1 MSDKQTKVR
10 KYGSGS
16 GRRGGKDEES
26 DEDEEKQRK
35 RISNIGKEIYEDS
48 LLSNKKQKYIKTN
61 EPKLDFLL
69 ELYKTNFY
77 QYMSVL
83 EYLPSMEILKLC
95 QIQKKQKNLICD
107 VRHTLT
113 NTLLE
118 QLAQAKIDN
127 DETTIAEL
135 ERKLIIKK
143 LLNKKMDNFF
153 KDKIKS
159 INASDEEEDEEDDS
173 KYILIEDHL
182 LKKPAVI
189 NDLKYTSDDRKIID
203 ASPIVISSLSIFNG
217 EERNFFFND
226 DEDYKL
232 YSKITTYFKIAIGK
246 EDVDILSYDI
256 YTGEG
261 ITGYTGGM
269 VLQQYND
276 VNIVYSSS
284 LKRMVQKQSYIAK
297 VNNIIGN
304 ENTDD
309 PKQLKKAWLRL
320 TIPIINTSF
329 DADGINNVNRSQQ
342 TIPFNRFLEEF
353 LIRKV
358 KYDKH
363 MNTLLYSSS
372 EMYKYVV
379 DVILTHLK
387 RRYAFLIHDA
397 MDVNKH
403 VFLQKDDEDIEADNY
418 QNDECDDDLLHP
430 NLLANN
436 IDCISSL
443 GLLIDFK
450 KQELVVRTPPP
461 SPQKKQSSDD
471 DDFEMSSGKKINYLK
486 EKFDKQKQ
494 TWQNETDNFATFIER
509 KSPGTFTKEANERRG
524 IRQQNFNKQQQIPQT
539 IPNPFDKTI
548 TMAENQRQRNTMA
561 KKTFK
566 KYPTYYENS
575 ASDNQMQSYY
585 YDEDNGSF

>member
-226 DEDYKL
+226 DED
-232 YSKITTYFKIAIGK
+232 
-246 EDVDILSYDI
+246 
-256 YTGEG
+256 
-261 ITGYTGGM
+261 
-269 VLQQYND
+269 
-276 VNIVYSSS
+276 
-284 LKRMVQKQSYIAK
+284 
-297 VNNIIGN
+297 
-304 ENTDD
+304 
-309 PKQLKKAWLRL
+309 
-320 TIPIINTSF
+320 
-329 DADGINNVNRSQQ
+329 
-342 TIPFNRFLEEF
+342 
-353 LIRKV
+353 
-358 KYDKH
+358 
-363 MNTLLYSSS
+363 
-372 EMYKYVV
+372 
-379 DVILTHLK
+379 
-387 RRYAFLIHDA
+387 
-397 MDVNKH
+397 
-403 VFLQKDDEDIEADNY
+403 
-418 QNDECDDDLLHP
+418 
-430 NLLANN
+430 
-436 IDCISSL
+436 
-443 GLLIDFK
+443 
-450 KQELVVRTPPP
+450 
-461 SPQKKQSSDD
+461 
-471 DDFEMSSGKKINYLK
+471 
-486 EKFDKQKQ
+486 
-494 TWQNETDNFATFIER
+494 
-509 KSPGTFTKEANERRG
+509 
-524 IRQQNFNKQQQIPQT
+524 
-539 IPNPFDKTI
+539 
-548 TMAENQRQRNTMA
+548 
-561 KKTFK
+561 
-566 KYPTYYENS
+566 
-575 ASDNQMQSYY
+575 
-585 YDEDNGSF
+585 